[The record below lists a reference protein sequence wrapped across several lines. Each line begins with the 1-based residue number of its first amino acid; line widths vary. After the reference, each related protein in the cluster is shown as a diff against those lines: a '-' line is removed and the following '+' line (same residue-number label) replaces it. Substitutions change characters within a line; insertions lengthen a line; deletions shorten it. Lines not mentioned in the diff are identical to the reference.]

1 MSSMPEA
8 CCRFTSA
15 RLGKRSHPAPLDAGA
30 AQKQEIPENSCCWP
44 LHAPA
49 AQTQPQT
56 APAAAGFK
64 PAVLGALSCCT
75 RTIVPFDRDGEAKH
89 RTARLVR
96 RLRRCARHDSRQWTC
111 KWQGP
116 CPCLPLSSYK
126 TIQKGVPALR
136 RTAPRRCLML
146 RAMVSG
152 ARGQRSRSP
161 YRGVEPPLWRGD
173 PEELLEQHSATAPQ
187 SPTRVAY
194 AIVIE
199 ISEAE
204 PIRPYVHATL
214 STVPVHP
221 NVEAF
226 LPSV

>member
-30 AQKQEIPENSCCWP
+30 AQEQEIPENSCCWP

-75 RTIVPFDRDGEAKH
+75 RTIVPFDRDRGAKH

-96 RLRRCARHDSRQWTC
+96 RLRRCARHESRH
-111 KWQGP
+111 GP
-116 CPCLPLSSYK
+116 ANGKAHALASRFRHIKRFKKVFQLSVAQPHAGVSCFERWCPA
-126 TIQKGVPALR
+126 PA
-136 RTAPRRCLML
+136 
-146 RAMVSG
+146 G
-152 ARGQRSRSP
+152 N
-161 YRGVEPPLWRGD
+161 D
-173 PEELLEQHSATAPQ
+173 
-187 SPTRVAY
+187 
-194 AIVIE
+194 
-199 ISEAE
+199 
-204 PIRPYVHATL
+204 HA
-214 STVPVHP
+214 HHI
-221 NVEAF
+221 AA
-226 LPSV
+226 